1 MQSLSWLL
9 LNTVSGWKT
18 VQLLEKEQS
27 GLSEMPAFS
36 LLSLEVKCS
45 VQTRIGKVWGFLDT
59 QNKTLSPSKYYN
71 RTTSLTHNLFDS
83 LTGINLWS
91 SDRFGYYQSVPAWL
105 KQSITISDSSKT
117 LASKVNADLS
127 LECRMCHSVN
137 TIYLD
142 YTRLY
147 IQQVMISEGWKAFPN

>member
-1 MQSLSWLL
+1 MAAIKHRKWVKNCAITRKRAEWSLRNACLFTAVFGSQMQRSDK
-9 LNTVSGWKT
+9 NRQGV
-18 VQLLEKEQS
+18 
-27 GLSEMPAFS
+27 
-36 LLSLEVKCS
+36 
-45 VQTRIGKVWGFLDT
+45 GF
-59 QNKTLSPSKYYN
+59 PKYYN
-71 RTTSLTHNLFDS
+71 RTTSLTQNLFDS

-91 SDRFGYYQSVPAWL
+91 TDRFGYYQSVPAWL